1 MGTIR
6 MVMLD
11 GLTVADLLALRQGGF
26 FEGAAVQLPST
37 GGRAGVQL
45 PPAEVQAQTPSAHPP
60 VASTGPTMTV
70 NGRGVRVAGS
80 SADAGYAGAVVVPAG
95 ALSAGP
101 VTAAP
106 SAIEP
111 PPELPPEQAALLAEF
126 RAEAAAY
133 RAEKGLPLAQ
143 DARSEDG
150 AGIDPTPAPV
160 AHPEAPA
167 SISAAGLPSIDQ
179 LAACTKLRDV
189 MQLLVEGGMAAGN
202 LAAYLESVRDQVPL
216 LQRISNISERVA
228 RTLSVMQQGG

>member
-6 MVMLD
+6 MVLLD

-37 GGRAGVQL
+37 SGRAGVQL
-45 PPAEVQAQTPSAHPP
+45 PPAEMQALTPSAPPP

-95 ALSAGP
+95 VVSVAPA
-101 VTAAP
+101 TAAP

-111 PPELPPEQAALLAEF
+111 PPELPPEQAALLVGFNAEI
-126 RAEAAAY
+126 AAY
-133 RAEKGLPLAQ
+133 KAEKGLPSAQ
-143 DARSEDG
+143 DARTPAET
-150 AGIDPTPAPV
+150 GIDPTPAPV
-160 AHPEAPA
+160 VPLEAPA
-167 SISAAGLPSIDQ
+167 TSSAAGLPSPAQ
-179 LAACTKLRDV
+179 LAGCTKLRDV
-189 MQLLVEGGMAAGN
+189 MQLLVEGGMAAGD

-216 LQRISNISERVA
+216 LQRIQNIPERVA